1 MSDDQGD
8 TEQLRREAA
17 RPLFIR
23 HPLPWRLFDD
33 GEHDVEVVDR
43 KDAHILSLYSED
55 EKDLWPD
62 TVKKLNQMHLALSKI
77 ASVVIMSPC
86 DNDTEDERLVRG
98 LVLEARHA
106 LAGIPKPSAEV
117 AP

>member
-1 MSDDQGD
+1 MSEDQGD

-17 RPLFIR
+17 RPLFMR

-33 GEHDVEVVDR
+33 GEHDVEVVDAR
-43 KDAHILSLYSED
+43 DANILSLFSED

-62 TVKKLNQMHLALSKI
+62 TVKKLNRMHLALSKI
-77 ASVVIMSPC
+77 AAVVIMSPT
-86 DNDTEDERLVRG
+86 DEDTEQERLVRN

-106 LAGIPKPSAEV
+106 LAGIPKPSW
-117 AP
+117 